1 MEARR
6 NLLMSEARTQSKPA
20 ELHAK
25 TIQVRPVRA
34 ELYAGRRW
42 KWWGKRGWWLHCSLL
57 HEQGG
62 TWHIRRFVAT
72 LGEACALLYIQEDD
86 WAWQAAPPREAP
98 EKEPKQEYIPFLMF

>member
-1 MEARR
+1 
-6 NLLMSEARTQSKPA
+6 MSESRAWSKHA

-57 HEQGG
+57 HEQSS
-62 TWHIRRFVAT
+62 TWHARRFVAT
-72 LGEACALLYIQEDD
+72 LSEACALLRVQEDD
-86 WAWQAAPPREAP
+86 WSWQAVSPEEALD
-98 EKEPKQEYIPFLMF
+98 KDSQRQEYIPFMMF